1 MKKTVALAITM
12 ATSLMLAGCAPMDSL
27 QPLYTPDDKIFE
39 QGLLGTWQPK
49 EPESNEDKNS
59 RWIFQRS
66 SDENSY
72 AVSLTSV
79 DKKGCL
85 LAKARLVRLGNTLF
99 VDFMGDM
106 DNDRW
111 SSDAGV
117 APYPVVQTHM
127 IGRIWIDKD
136 SFRIRLLDDQ
146 WVKKQI
152 KSGKFALPHIEVES
166 EQILIAKT
174 EELRK
179 FAQAFAEDQEA
190 FSDNWEFIRAK

>member
-12 ATSLMLAGCAPMDSL
+12 ATTLMLAGCAPMDSL
-27 QPLYTPDDKIFE
+27 QSLYTPDDKIFE
-39 QGLLGTWQPK
+39 EGLLGTWQPK
-49 EPESNEDKNS
+49 APESDEDKNS
-59 RWIFQRS
+59 RWIFERS
-66 SDENSY
+66 GDENSY

-79 DKKGCL
+79 DKKGRL

-106 DNDRW
+106 DDDRW
-111 SSDAGV
+111 SSGTGV
-117 APYPVVQTHM
+117 APYPVIPTHM
-127 IGRIWIDKD
+127 IGRIWIDRD

-152 KSGKFALPHIEVES
+152 KSGKFALPYIEVEA
-166 EQILIAKT
+166 EQILTAKT

-179 FAQAFAEDQEA
+179 FALAYAEDQDA
-190 FSDNWEFIRAK
+190 FSNNLEFIRAK